1 LEDSDCHAEGPHVA
15 DAVIGIGNFTRFFAA
30 PFFGRRKNVVVLQC
44 NALLEPWGL
53 IRLSTA

>member
-1 LEDSDCHAEGPHVA
+1 VA